1 MNPTENIQNI
11 WGKVK
16 KLQLMPDRSAKG
28 GKTSV
33 CKRWA
38 KNKFFFYIA
47 VIISIISDKQ
57 SPPKKKDKQI
67 CTLMKLLIKRIA
79 ELHKIAAKKVSD
91 DTDLEK
97 IKLLFNKQFQQWKR
111 RYENWRSISVSTL
124 DLQIPMTLKT

>member
-1 MNPTENIQNI
+1 
-11 WGKVK
+11 
-16 KLQLMPDRSAKG
+16 MPDRSAKG

-97 IKLLFNKQFQQWKR
+97 IKLLFNQTVPTVEKAVRELEKYLR
-111 RYENWRSISVSTL
+111 EYSRLADPDDLENMSARVEAAS
-124 DLQIPMTLKT
+124 